1 MLQNW
6 AGLRTA
12 QMSINSGLAAP
23 SHETPPCG
31 GAATPELIDLVRP
44 YLPSVPESPGA
55 WFTRDRVCHICAV

>member
-55 WFTRDRVCHICAV
+55 